1 MKKQTYIQNICSIIF
16 AQSVDMRKYV
26 RYNNENQEQMFAT
39 NVRVFVSIQLLYVY
53 YIKAKVT

>member
-26 RYNNENQEQMFAT
+26 RYNNGNQEQMFAT

-53 YIKAKVT
+53 YIKVKVT

>member
-26 RYNNENQEQMFAT
+26 RYNNGNQEQMFAT
-39 NVRVFVSIQLLYVY
+39 NVLVFVSIQLLYVY
-53 YIKAKVT
+53 YIKVT